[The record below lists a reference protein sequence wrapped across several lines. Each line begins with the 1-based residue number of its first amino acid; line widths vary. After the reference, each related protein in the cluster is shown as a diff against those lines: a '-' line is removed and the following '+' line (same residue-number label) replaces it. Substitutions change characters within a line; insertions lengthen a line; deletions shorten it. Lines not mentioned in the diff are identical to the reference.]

1 MSWTTYPHNYTFSV
15 LYMSNTCEYVA
26 KNSITLCVILKTINV
41 HKWITFPSI
50 EYLLVSVS
58 KQLGK

>member
-26 KNSITLCVILKTINV
+26 KNSITLCVISNYPQ
-41 HKWITFPSI
+41 F
-50 EYLLVSVS
+50 
-58 KQLGK
+58 